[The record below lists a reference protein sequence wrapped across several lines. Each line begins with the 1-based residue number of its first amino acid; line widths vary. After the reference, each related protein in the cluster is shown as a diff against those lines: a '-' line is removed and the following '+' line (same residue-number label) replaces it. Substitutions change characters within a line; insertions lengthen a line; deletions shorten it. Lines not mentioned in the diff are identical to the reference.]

1 MTLCSVNSRID
12 TLIGIGNTWC
22 RLKRICGILEITGTI
37 HSLFLMQSYIPSDK
51 IQPTPET
58 SSVVATAKHPVQ
70 SADVMAPASSVLD
83 QEVIWGGLKTYSKNT
98 SSPINRNGGL

>member
-1 MTLCSVNSRID
+1 
-12 TLIGIGNTWC
+12 
-22 RLKRICGILEITGTI
+22 
-37 HSLFLMQSYIPSDK
+37 MQSDIPSDK
-51 IQPTPET
+51 LQPTPET

-83 QEVIWGGLKTYSKNT
+83 QEVIWGGLSPTSFKAYSKNT